1 MAADTADSSAAPDP
15 PGARPPALQAP
26 EPGTLYVV
34 ATPIG
39 HLGDLT
45 PRAAHFLRTCD
56 LVACE
61 DTRVTRPLLVHAGS
75 HRPLV
80 SYRDFKEEAKAG
92 QLLERLRAG
101 QSVALV
107 CDAGTPNVSD
117 PGFRVVRACRR
128 AGAPVVPVP
137 GPSALLAALCASG
150 LPTNGFL
157 FAGFLPPK
165 SAARRRF
172 LAKYH
177 DFEYTLV
184 LYESCHRI
192 AAFADDIVAELG
204 PARPIAIARE
214 LTKKFET
221 FLIGPAAEVRA
232 RLAGDQ
238 LRGEFT
244 VIIAPA
250 GYDL

>member
-1 MAADTADSSAAPDP
+1 MSDAPVP
-15 PGARPPALQAP
+15 SLQSP

-39 HLGDLT
+39 HLGDLS
-45 PRAAHFLRTCD
+45 PRAAHLLRSCD

-61 DTRVTRPLLVHAGS
+61 DTRVTRNLLTHAGS

-80 SYRDFKEEAKAG
+80 SYHDHREESQAAHLIEK
-92 QLLERLRAG
+92 LRAG

-107 CDAGTPNVSD
+107 SDAGTPNVSD
-117 PGFRVVRACRR
+117 PGFRVVRACRQ
-128 AGAPVVPVP
+128 AGIPVVPVP

-150 LPTNGFL
+150 LPTHGFL

-172 LAKYH
+172 LAKYK
-177 DFEYTLV
+177 DFEYTII

-192 AAFADDIVAELG
+192 AALADDLIAELG
-204 PARPIAIARE
+204 PERVVGLARE

-221 FLIGPAAEVRA
+221 FLLGPAGEVRP
-232 RLAGDQ
+232 RLTGDN

-244 VIIAPA
+244 VLIAPS
-250 GYDL
+250 DFEW

>member
-1 MAADTADSSAAPDP
+1 MTAASAPTLQ
-15 PGARPPALQAP
+15 PPA
-26 EPGTLYVV
+26 PGTLYVV

-39 HLGDLT
+39 HLGDLS
-45 PRAAHFLRTCD
+45 PRAAHFLCTCD

-61 DTRVTRPLLVHAGS
+61 DTRVTRTLLAHAGS
-75 HRPLV
+75 TRPVISYHDHR
-80 SYRDFKEEAKAG
+80 EEAQST
-92 QLLERLRAG
+92 QLVEKLRAG
-101 QSVALV
+101 QSIALV
-107 CDAGTPNVSD
+107 SDAGTPNISD

-128 AGAPVVPVP
+128 AGLPVVPVP

-165 SAARRRF
+165 SSARKNF
-172 LAKYH
+172 LTKYQ
-177 DFEYTLV
+177 DFEYTLA

-192 AAFADDIVAELG
+192 DKLADDIVEVLG
-204 PARPIAIARE
+204 PARPVALARE
-214 LTKKFET
+214 VTKKFET

-232 RLAGDQ
+232 KLSGDN

-244 VIIAPA
+244 VLIAPK
-250 GYDL
+250 DFEL